1 MLTSGAV
8 LLVGAVIQYPG
19 RLIASSGQDWSVAVL
34 IVVSAAYLV
43 DAMTHPRHRHVVTI
57 ALVAAA
63 LAGALRPTG
72 WIYAVMSIAVLMWFS
87 LRTLSWRYACVRVAP
102 GVVAVVVLGVM
113 TVARDSLTSGWLF
126 FPAGVFSLPVSW
138 RYPDP
143 TGTSQDITAWAR
155 TPFQDPATTLA
166 DNSWIPGWL
175 SRLPT
180 DWAFFVMMVLLLVL
194 IAWLVTSR
202 QARATLSTHRRVI
215 TLALIPSLGVM
226 VVWFVTAP
234 DPRFAWGPL
243 LLIALIPLSFLVST
257 NSRRG
262 VWPAVLASASMVIV
276 AVAMARG
283 SLLEVSLH
291 LKPLPD
297 AAVESGSLIDGT
309 RVVVP
314 VKGDQCWG
322 EFPLCRPWYSTID
335 VELRGDTWQSGF
347 QPMSLLK
354 DSHE

>member
-1 MLTSGAV
+1 
-8 LLVGAVIQYPG
+8 
-19 RLIASSGQDWSVAVL
+19 
-34 IVVSAAYLV
+34 
-43 DAMTHPRHRHVVTI
+43 
-57 ALVAAA
+57 
-63 LAGALRPTG
+63 
-72 WIYAVMSIAVLMWFS
+72 
-87 LRTLSWRYACVRVAP
+87 
-102 GVVAVVVLGVM
+102 
-113 TVARDSLTSGWLF
+113 
-126 FPAGVFSLPVSW
+126 
-138 RYPDP
+138 
-143 TGTSQDITAWAR
+143 
-155 TPFQDPATTLA
+155 
-166 DNSWIPGWL
+166 
-175 SRLPT
+175 
-180 DWAFFVMMVLLLVL
+180 MVLLLVL

-202 QARATLSTHRRVI
+202 QARVTLSTHRRVI

-314 VKGDQCWG
+314 VEGDQCWG